1 MNVLKDFDLEIIY
14 ALRSVL
20 NTRTMSKDAP
30 ATETVASFYSLNSLT
45 HCPVERGESC
55 KLAPTRFTAKV
66 ASSVHVPLAAAPW

>member
-1 MNVLKDFDLEIIY
+1 MNILKDFDLEIIY
-14 ALRSVL
+14 ALRAVL
-20 NTRTMSKDAP
+20 NTRTMSKAAP

-45 HCPVERGESC
+45 VARGESC